1 MNRHLSLRAIL
12 FFIIC
17 PCITFAQKND
27 DSLPDKA
34 TLSDCI
40 QYALKN
46 QPLIRQSLI
55 DEEITETTI
64 KSKLADWYPQVAL
77 NYAVQHFLELPTSFF
92 PDANGVKRPVTIGVR
107 NSSNVQFGVNQ
118 AIFNADLLLAKSTVK
133 EVRKQVQQTTTS
145 NKINVIVEVSKAYY
159 DLLLTQKQV
168 EVLDEN
174 ILRLERSLKDAF
186 NQYEGGIVDKI
197 DYKRAQIALNNT
209 RADRKRA
216 QDLILAK
223 NAYLKQLMGYPT
235 GSYFEIIY
243 DSLQMEQEAYTDTL
257 QKVQYTNRI
266 ENQLLQT
273 RQSLLQANVKY
284 YKWSYLPTVSANGN
298 YTPQFQNEKFSNLY
312 NNAYPSS
319 FLGLQLSLPIFQ
331 GNKRNYNIR
340 GANLQLTRIKWDI
353 TAVNNQIDAE
363 YAQAIASYKGN
374 LADWQALKENL
385 VLAEDVYNTLRLQY
399 SAGIKT
405 YLDVIIAE
413 TDLRAAQL
421 NYLNALYN
429 VLASKLDMQKALG
442 TININ

>member
-1 MNRHLSLRAIL
+1 MNRL
-12 FFIIC
+12 FSFRTFLFCIFC
-17 PCITFAQKND
+17 PVFAFSQNKS
-27 DSLPDKA
+27 DSLLEKA
-34 TLSDCI
+34 SLSDCI

-64 KSKLADWYPQVAL
+64 KSKLADWYPQIGL
-77 NYAVQHFLELPTSFF
+77 NYVIQHFLELPTSFF
-92 PDANGVKRPVTIGVR
+92 PDANGVKRPVKIGVK
-107 NSSNVQFGVNQ
+107 NTSNIQLGVNQ
-118 AIFNADLLLAKSTVK
+118 AIFNPDLLLANRTVK
-133 EVRKQVQQTTTS
+133 DVRKEVQQTTTS

-159 DLLLTQKQV
+159 DLLLTQQQV
-168 EVLDEN
+168 KVLDEN

-209 RADRKRA
+209 KADRKRT
-216 QDLILAK
+216 QELIQSKYA
-223 NAYLKQLMGYPT
+223 NLKQLMGYPAGT
-235 GSYFEIIY
+235 DFSVIY
-243 DSLQMEQEAYTDTL
+243 DSLQMEKEVYTDTS
-257 QKVQYTNRI
+257 QKVQYNNRI

-273 RQSLLQANVKY
+273 RQSLLQANLKY

-298 YTPQFQNEKFSNLY
+298 YTPNFQNENFANLY
-312 NNAYPSS
+312 KATYPTS
-319 FLGLQLSLPIFQ
+319 FIGLQLSIPIFQ

-340 GANLQLTRIKWDI
+340 NAYLQLSRLKWDI
-353 TAVNNQIDAE
+353 TAVNSQIDTE
-363 YAQAIASYKGN
+363 YQGALASYKGS

-385 VLAEDVYNTLRLQY
+385 ALAEDVYNTLRLQY

-413 TDLRAAQL
+413 TDLRSAQL

-442 TININ
+442 TVQY

>member
-1 MNRHLSLRAIL
+1 MNRLLSLRAFL
-12 FFIIC
+12 SFIIC
-17 PCITFAQKND
+17 PCITFAQENG
-27 DSLPDKA
+27 DSLLDKA
-34 TLSDCI
+34 SLSDCI

-77 NYAVQHFLELPTSFF
+77 NYAVQHYLELPTSFF
-92 PDANGVKRPVTIGVR
+92 PDASGVKRPVTIGVR

-118 AIFNADLLLAKSTVK
+118 AIFNSDLLLANRTAKD
-133 EVRKQVQQTTTS
+133 VRKEVQQTTTS

-209 RADRKRA
+209 KADRKRA

-235 GSYFEIIY
+235 SSDFEIIY
-243 DSLQMEQEAYTDTL
+243 DSLQMEREVFTDTL

-273 RQSLLQANVKY
+273 RQSLLQANLKY
-284 YKWSYLPTVSANGN
+284 YKWSYLPTVSANAN

-312 NNAYPSS
+312 NSAYPSS

-331 GNKRNYNIR
+331 GNKRNYNLR

-353 TAVNNQIDAE
+353 TAINSQIDAE
-363 YAQAIASYKGN
+363 YAQAMASYKGN

-385 VLAEDVYNTLRLQY
+385 VLADDVYNTLRLQY